1 MEDIIINIITVG
13 IPSATSVIVGFF
25 NYKVASRN
33 SAKHS
38 ILQLIMED
46 RMDWKDGKF
55 PSNYQAVLHEYDV
68 YKKNGGNSYVE
79 QRVEEYK
86 AWYAK
91 VEGEWKNGR
100 TSVDT
105 KEDTK

>member
-13 IPSATSVIVGFF
+13 IPSVTSIVVGFL

-33 SAKHS
+33 SAKAS

-55 PSNYQAVLHEYDV
+55 PSNYQAVLHEWDIYW
-68 YKKNGGNSYVE
+68 KNGGNSYVE
-79 QRVEEYK
+79 SRVDEYK
-86 AWYAK
+86 AWYKRIQEEKAK
-91 VEGEWKNGR
+91 EVR
-100 TSVDT
+100 A
-105 KEDTK
+105 

>member
-13 IPSATSVIVGFF
+13 IPSATSVIVGFL

-33 SAKHS
+33 SAKSS

-55 PSNYQAVLHEYDV
+55 PSNYQAVLHEYDI
-68 YKKNGGNSYVE
+68 YKKNGGKSYVKE
-79 QRVEEYK
+79 KVNDYKKWFIEVERK
-86 AWYAK
+86 RQK
-91 VEGEWKNGR
+91 
-100 TSVDT
+100 
-105 KEDTK
+105 

>member
-1 MEDIIINIITVG
+1 MEDISINIITVG
-13 IPSATSVIVGFF
+13 IPSATSVIVGFL

-33 SAKHS
+33 SAKSS

-55 PSNYQAVLHEYDV
+55 PSNYQAVLHEYDI

-79 QRVEEYK
+79 SRVEDYK
-86 AWYAK
+86 KWY
-91 VEGEWKNGR
+91 
-100 TSVDT
+100 
-105 KEDTK
+105 KEIQEESRK

>member
-1 MEDIIINIITVG
+1 MEEIVISIITVG
-13 IPSATSVIVGFF
+13 VPSATSVLVGFF

-33 SAKHS
+33 SAKSS

-55 PSNYQAVLHEYDV
+55 PSNYQAVLHEYDI

-79 QRVEEYK
+79 SRVDDYK
-86 AWYAK
+86 KWYKEIQEQKAK
-91 VEGEWKNGR
+91 EVRE
-100 TSVDT
+100 
-105 KEDTK
+105 

>member
-13 IPSATSVIVGFF
+13 IPSATSIIVGFF

-33 SAKHS
+33 SAKSS

-55 PSNYQAVLHEYDV
+55 PSNYQAVLHEYDI
-68 YKKNGGNSYVE
+68 YTKAGGNSYVKE
-79 QRVEEYK
+79 RVEAYK
-86 AWYAK
+86 AWYKGIQEKKAK
-91 VEGEWKNGR
+91 EVRE
-100 TSVDT
+100 
-105 KEDTK
+105 

>member
-13 IPSATSVIVGFF
+13 IPSVTSIVVGFL

-33 SAKHS
+33 SAKAS

-55 PSNYQAVLHEYDV
+55 PSNYQAVLHEWDIYW
-68 YKKNGGNSYVE
+68 KNDGNSYVE
-79 QRVEEYK
+79 ERVNQYKDWYKRIQEEK
-86 AWYAK
+86 A
-91 VEGEWKNGR
+91 
-100 TSVDT
+100 
-105 KEDTK
+105 KEVRA

>member
-13 IPSATSVIVGFF
+13 IPSVTSIVVGFL
-25 NYKVASRN
+25 NYKAASRN
-33 SAKHS
+33 SAKAS

-55 PSNYQAVLHEYDV
+55 PSNYQAILHEYDV

-79 QRVEEYK
+79 ERVNQYKDWYKGIQEEK
-86 AWYAK
+86 AKGVRA
-91 VEGEWKNGR
+91 
-100 TSVDT
+100 
-105 KEDTK
+105 

>member
-1 MEDIIINIITVG
+1 MEDIIANIIVVG
-13 IPSATSVIVGFF
+13 IPSATSIIVGFF

-33 SAKHS
+33 SAKSS

-55 PSNYQAVLHEYDV
+55 PSNYQAVLHEYDI

-79 QRVEEYK
+79 SRVKEYIE
-86 AWYAK
+86 WYKQIQVERAK
-91 VEGEWKNGR
+91 EVRE
-100 TSVDT
+100 
-105 KEDTK
+105 

>member
-1 MEDIIINIITVG
+1 MEDIIISIITVG
-13 IPSATSVIVGFF
+13 VPSATSVLVGFF

-33 SAKHS
+33 SAKSS

-55 PSNYQAVLHEYDV
+55 PSNYQAVLHEYDI

-79 QRVEEYK
+79 SRVDDYK
-86 AWYAK
+86 KWYKEIQEQKAK
-91 VEGEWKNGR
+91 EVRE
-100 TSVDT
+100 
-105 KEDTK
+105 

>member
-33 SAKHS
+33 SAKSS

-55 PSNYQAVLHEYDV
+55 PSNYQAILHEYDV

-79 QRVEEYK
+79 SRVDDYK
-86 AWYAK
+86 KWYKEIQEQKAK
-91 VEGEWKNGR
+91 EVR
-100 TSVDT
+100 A
-105 KEDTK
+105 